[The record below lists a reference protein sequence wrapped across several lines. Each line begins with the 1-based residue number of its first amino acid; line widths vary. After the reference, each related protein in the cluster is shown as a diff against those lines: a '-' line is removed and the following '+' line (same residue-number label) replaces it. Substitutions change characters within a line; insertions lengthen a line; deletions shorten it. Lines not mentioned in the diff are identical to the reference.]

1 MADGCGIYACF
12 NPIKWLDTMYHVS
25 ANNQITNSFV
35 IQVLEVL
42 VFIQTMLH
50 GMKMKAVQ
58 LYSHIVNGEGDSKAV
73 TEFVIICAT
82 LMFGGY
88 ILGTFI
94 DVMPTLNTSNPF
106 ASVMERLYEV
116 IGSGYTLMII
126 VVIIIAGMI
135 LMWYLNRM

>member
-1 MADGCGIYACF
+1 MSQVVTNNVSSGSAISAFLAYIFACIEAF
-12 NPIKWLDTMYHVS
+12 GN
-25 ANNQITNSFV
+25 
-35 IQVLEVL
+35 
-42 VFIQTMLH
+42 
-50 GMKMKAVQ
+50 GMSRLSKNMM
-58 LYSHIVNGEGDSKAV
+58 NGEGDSKAV

-94 DVMPTLNTSNPF
+94 DVMPTLNASNPF
-106 ASVMERLYEV
+106 ASVMDRLYEV